1 MYPQKL
7 EEETKDRKN
16 WSHKDVFSGGE
27 LEYVIPGLHKSY
39 AIGMH
44 RHEFYEVNIVLN
56 GTGRHYIGEGSC
68 EVSAGNVFII
78 PPHIAHGY
86 YPYSSLDV
94 YHILIHCSYFRR
106 YARELHAFPGYTA
119 LFEIEPF
126 LRGVVDKNLFLF
138 LPAHQ
143 LQALKEKLEL
153 LEQMRGMEYAGK
165 NSMMNAYTLY
175 LIGILSLEMS
185 QLNSDREQ
193 DDSDFRFIL
202 QSMEYIRAHFSEKL
216 TAEWLGRQIGM
227 SRSTYLR
234 HFSAVCKITPTEY
247 QMICR
252 LDKAKDLLVTTSQT
266 ITEIAQECGFYDSSH
281 FVKYFVR
288 EVGEPPAAYRHHNA
302 G

>member
-1 MYPQKL
+1 MRFLP
-7 EEETKDRKN
+7 
-16 WSHKDVFSGGE
+16 
-27 LEYVIPGLHKSY
+27 
-39 AIGMH
+39 
-44 RHEFYEVNIVLN
+44 
-56 GTGRHYIGEGSC
+56 
-68 EVSAGNVFII
+68 GNVFII

-143 LQALKEKLEL
+143 LQALKEKLAL

-202 QSMEYIRAHFSEKL
+202 AKQEYIRAHFSEKL
-216 TAEWLGRQIGM
+216 TAEWLGQARLACRAPPICGIFQLFASHPDRIPNDLPAGQSKGFACDNLTDHYRDRTGM
-227 SRSTYLR
+227 
-234 HFSAVCKITPTEY
+234 
-247 QMICR
+247 R
-252 LDKAKDLLVTTSQT
+252 LL
-266 ITEIAQECGFYDSSH
+266 
-281 FVKYFVR
+281 
-288 EVGEPPAAYRHHNA
+288 
-302 G
+302 